1 MILIWLL
8 VLCLVFGGV
17 SWIVQ
22 EFPLP
27 APFGNITLVAL
38 AVVFFIIVLSLVLGD
53 LAPRGGKTIE

>member
-8 VLCLVFGGV
+8 VLCLVFGGGLT
-17 SWIVQ
+17 WLVQ

-38 AVVFFIIVLSLVLGD
+38 TLVFVIVILSLVLAD
-53 LAPRGGKTIE
+53 LAAPR

>member
-17 SWIVQ
+17 IWLVQ

-38 AVVFFIIVLSLVLGD
+38 TLIFVIVALGLVLAD
-53 LAPRGGKTIE
+53 LAPPRWETQ